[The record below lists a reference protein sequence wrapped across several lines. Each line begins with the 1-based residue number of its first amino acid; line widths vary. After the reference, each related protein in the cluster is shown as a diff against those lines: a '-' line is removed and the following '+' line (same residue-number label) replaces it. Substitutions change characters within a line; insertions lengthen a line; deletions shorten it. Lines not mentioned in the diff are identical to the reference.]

1 MRPGTGRHRRPRQI
15 PAIVVAAGVTAS
27 GIAMPLLA
35 ATGATAADA
44 GTWDRVA
51 QCESGGLWSADTG
64 NGTYGGL
71 QLTQDLWE
79 RYGGREYAPRPDLAS
94 RAQQIAV
101 ADQILE
107 SRGHSTWSS
116 CAASSGLTSGGAKAD
131 VNPGGTHA
139 PASDSTPSR
148 APERTTSHSTP
159 SEPDRSAGSEKPS
172 ASPSGSG
179 KPSTEPSAQ
188 PSSGKPSPDQ
198 SSGTP
203 SGTPSGKPSG
213 SPSPDASSPKPGET
227 KPGDTKPGDGK
238 DGDGKQGDGK
248 SGDAGEG
255 RHRKPSSSPTE
266 SPTDDPTSIPTSP
279 MTPSP
284 GASDGSGS
292 AAGQASDGVEAGTGK
307 HRADP
312 SRSDDTRSS
321 RGGSGGRNGSP
332 TATDYTVRPGDNLS
346 VIAEQHAVNGGWQ
359 SLYHRNEKVVGTDP
373 DLIRPGQKL
382 EVGK

>member
-1 MRPGTGRHRRPRQI
+1 M
-15 PAIVVAAGVTAS
+15 TAS

-35 ATGATAADA
+35 ATGASAADA

-51 QCESGGLWSADTG
+51 QCESGGLWSANSG

-116 CAASSGLTSGGAKAD
+116 CAATAGLTSGGTKAD

-159 SEPDRSAGSEKPS
+159 SEPDGSAERGKPS
-172 ASPSGSG
+172 TSPSESG

-203 SGTPSGKPSG
+203 SGKPSG
-213 SPSPDASSPKPGET
+213 SPSPDASSPKPGDT
-227 KPGDTKPGDGK
+227 KPGDTKPDDGKPGDGKPGDSKPGDGK
-238 DGDGKQGDGK
+238 DGDGK
-248 SGDAGEG
+248 SGDPGEG
-255 RHRKPSSSPTE
+255 RHRKPSSSPM
-266 SPTDDPTSIPTSP
+266 DDPTSIPTSP
-279 MTPSP
+279 ATPSQ
-284 GASDGSGS
+284 GTQDGSGS
-292 AAGQASDGVEAGTGK
+292 AAGQASDGVEDGTGK

-321 RGGSGGRNGSP
+321 RGGSEGRTGSP

-346 VIAEQHAVNGGWQ
+346 VIAEQHAVKGGWQ
-359 SLYHRNEKVVGTDP
+359 SLYHRNEKAVGTDP

>member
-35 ATGATAADA
+35 ATGASAADA

-51 QCESGGLWSADTG
+51 QCESGGLWSANSG

-116 CAASSGLTSGGAKAD
+116 CAASAGLTSGGAKAD

-159 SEPDRSAGSEKPS
+159 SEPDKSAEPEKPS
-172 ASPSGSG
+172 TSPSQSG

-188 PSSGKPSPDQ
+188 PSSGKPSPDRP
-198 SSGTP
+198 SGTP

-213 SPSPDASSPKPGET
+213 SPSPDASTP
-227 KPGDTKPGDGK
+227 KPGDTQPGDGKPGDGK
-238 DGDGKQGDGK
+238 DGDGK
-248 SGDAGEG
+248 SGEPGEG
-255 RHRKPSSSPTE
+255 RHRKPSSSPT
-266 SPTDDPTSIPTSP
+266 DDPTSIPTSP
-279 MTPSP
+279 ATPSQ
-284 GASDGSGS
+284 GTQDGSGS
-292 AAGQASDGVEAGTGK
+292 AAGQASDGVEGSTGK

-321 RGGSGGRNGSP
+321 RGGSEGRTGSP

-359 SLYHRNEKVVGTDP
+359 SLYHRNEKAVGTDP

>member
-27 GIAMPLLA
+27 GIALPLLA
-35 ATGATAADA
+35 ATGANAADA

-51 QCESGGLWSADTG
+51 QCESGGLWSADSG
-64 NGTYGGL
+64 NGSYGGL
-71 QLTQDLWE
+71 QLTQDLWD
-79 RYGGREYAPRPDLAS
+79 RNGGREYAPRPDLAS

-101 ADQILE
+101 AEHILE
-107 SRGHSTWSS
+107 TRGNATWSS
-116 CAASSGLTSGGAKAD
+116 CAARSGLTSGGTKAD

-139 PASDSTPSR
+139 PASDSTPSHD
-148 APERTTSHSTP
+148 PERTTSPSAP
-159 SEPDRSAGSEKPS
+159 SEPDGHSKPSEPS
-172 ASPSGSG
+172 ASPSQSG

-188 PSSGKPSPDQ
+188 PSAGMPSPDK
-198 SSGTP
+198 SSG
-203 SGTPSGKPSG
+203 GPSGKPSG
-213 SPSPDASSPKPGET
+213 SASPDGSSS

-238 DGDGKQGDGK
+238 AGDGKPGDDA
-248 SGDAGEG
+248 SGEPGEG
-255 RHRKPSSSPTE
+255 RHRKPSTSPAG
-266 SPTDDPTSIPTSP
+266 DDPTSIPTSP
-279 MTPSP
+279 ESPAAPSQ
-284 GASDGSGS
+284 GAPDGSGS
-292 AAGQASDGVEAGTGK
+292 AGGQASDGVEGGSGK

-321 RGGSGGRNGSP
+321 RGGGEGRTGSP

-373 DLIRPGQKL
+373 DLILPGQKL
-382 EVGK
+382 EMGK

>member
-1 MRPGTGRHRRPRQI
+1 MRSGTGRHRRPRQI

-27 GIAMPLLA
+27 GIAMPLMA
-35 ATGATAADA
+35 ATGASAADA

-51 QCESGGLWSADTG
+51 QCESGGLWSANSG

-79 RYGGREYAPRPDLAS
+79 RHGGREYAPRPDLAS

-101 ADQILE
+101 AEEILE
-107 SRGHSTWSS
+107 SGGNSTWSS
-116 CAASSGLTSGGAKAD
+116 CAAGAGLTSGGARAD

-159 SEPDRSAGSEKPS
+159 SEPDRHD
-172 ASPSGSG
+172 GSG
-179 KPSTEPSAQ
+179 KPSTAPSQSGKPSAEPSAQ

-198 SSGTP
+198 
-203 SGTPSGKPSG
+203 PSGKPSG
-213 SPSPDASSPKPGET
+213 SPSPDASSST
-227 KPGDTKPGDGK
+227 PGDAKPGDGK
-238 DGDGKQGDGK
+238 PSGSTPGDGA
-248 SGDAGEG
+248 SGGAGEG
-255 RHRKPSSSPTE
+255 RHRKPSE
-266 SPTDDPTSIPTSP
+266 SPADDPTSIPTSP
-279 MTPSP
+279 ASPTSPTSPASPSAP
-284 GASDGSGS
+284 ATGAPEGSGPAS
-292 AAGQASDGVEAGTGK
+292 GQASDGVGAGTGK

-321 RGGSGGRNGSP
+321 RGGGEGRTGSP

-373 DLIRPGQKL
+373 DLIRPGQRL

>member
-1 MRPGTGRHRRPRQI
+1 M
-15 PAIVVAAGVTAS
+15 VAAGVTAS

-35 ATGATAADA
+35 ATGASAADA

-51 QCESGGLWSADTG
+51 QCESGGLWSANSG

-79 RYGGREYAPRPDLAS
+79 RHGGREYAPRPDLAS

-107 SRGHSTWSS
+107 SSGNGPWSS
-116 CAASSGLTSGGAKAD
+116 CAASSGLTSGGTKAD

-159 SEPDRSAGSEKPS
+159 SEPDGSAKPAKPS
-172 ASPSGSG
+172 TSPSESG

-213 SPSPDASSPKPGET
+213 SPSPDASSPR
-227 KPGDTKPGDGK
+227 PGDTQSGDSKPGDGK
-238 DGDGKQGDGK
+238 AGDP
-248 SGDAGEG
+248 GEG
-255 RHRKPSSSPTE
+255 RHRKPSSSPA
-266 SPTDDPTSIPTSP
+266 DDPTSIPTSIP
-279 MTPSP
+279 TSPATPSQGTP
-284 GASDGSGS
+284 DGSGS

-312 SRSDDTRSS
+312 SRSDDARSS
-321 RGGSGGRNGSP
+321 RGGSEGRTGSP

-346 VIAEQHAVNGGWQ
+346 VIAEQHAVKGGWQ
-359 SLYHRNEKVVGTDP
+359 SLYQHNEKAVGTDP